1 MRMLAPAGGRFS
13 SQQYSRQSVSPRG
26 AQAGAGAT
34 LAATRVV
41 ARPRKARPAHRA
53 PPAPRRRP
61 PPQAAIQ
68 VTIDGTSYSARLN
81 GTQAAESL
89 KPLLPL
95 TLSFRDF
102 SAGFEEKIADLNQP
116 LAYDQMPAGD
126 DPAPGTSPTGLP
138 ANGSSSTGGMS
149 PVTTASTSSGPST
162 RAAPSRPSGH

>member
-1 MRMLAPAGGRFS
+1 
-13 SQQYSRQSVSPRG
+13 
-26 AQAGAGAT
+26 
-34 LAATRVV
+34 
-41 ARPRKARPAHRA
+41 
-53 PPAPRRRP
+53 
-61 PPQAAIQ
+61 

-126 DPAPGTSPTGLP
+126 DPAPGTSPTGHP
-138 ANGSSSTGGMS
+138 TSASSSTGVMS
-149 PVTTASTSSGPST
+149 PVTTAFTSSAPST
-162 RAAPSRPSGH
+162 RMTPSKPSDH